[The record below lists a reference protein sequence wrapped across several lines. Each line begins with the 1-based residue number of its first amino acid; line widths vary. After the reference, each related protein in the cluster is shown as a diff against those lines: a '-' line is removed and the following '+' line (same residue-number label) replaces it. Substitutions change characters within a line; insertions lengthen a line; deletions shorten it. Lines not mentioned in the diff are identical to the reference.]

1 MKKTEQKD
9 YAEKSEKNTYTPSL
23 KPISSLEKEIG
34 YVFKNKEI
42 IRNALTHS
50 SYSNETKHKDKT
62 VTDNE
67 RLEFLGDSVL
77 SIITADYL
85 YSLNSAFT
93 EGDLTRTRAAVVCET
108 SLYDFASKISLGDY
122 IFLGHGEVLT
132 HGRGRKSIVADA
144 FEALLAALY
153 LDGGM
158 ECAKKFLLPF
168 IMDATEQTIKTGNG
182 DYKSTLQRIVQQTP
196 EEILEYRL
204 IEESGPPHNRWFT
217 FRVYLNSNLLGEGS
231 GKSKRAAEQE
241 AAKEALKL
249 LGEEV

>member
-1 MKKTEQKD
+1 M
-9 YAEKSEKNTYTPSL
+9 EKNIYTPSL
-23 KPISSLEKEIG
+23 KPISQLEKSIG
-34 YVFKNKEI
+34 YVFKEKKLI
-42 IRNALTHS
+42 KNALTHS
-50 SYSNETKHKDKT
+50 SYSNENKHRDKS
-62 VTDNE
+62 VIDNE

-77 SIITADYL
+77 SIITSEYL

-93 EGDLTRTRAAVVCET
+93 EGDLTKTRAAVVCEN
-108 SLYDFASKISLGDY
+108 SLYEFASKISLGDY

-153 LDGGM
+153 LDGGI
-158 ECAKKFLLPF
+158 ETAKKFLLPF
-168 IMDATEQTIKTGNG
+168 IIEATAQTMKSGNG
-182 DYKSTLQRIVQQTP
+182 DYKSFLQKIVQQTP

-204 IEESGPPHNRWFT
+204 EAESGPPHDKWFT

-249 LGEEV
+249 LGEDV

>member
-1 MKKTEQKD
+1 MEN
-9 YAEKSEKNTYTPSL
+9 SVHTPAL
-23 KPISSLEKEIG
+23 KPYSLLEETIG
-34 YVFKNKEI
+34 YTFKNKKYI
-42 IRNALTHS
+42 QTALIHS
-50 SYSNETKHKDKT
+50 SFFNETKHKKKSLK
-62 VTDNE
+62 DNE

-77 SIITADYL
+77 SIITSEYL
-85 YSLNSAFT
+85 YSLDSMLN
-93 EGDLTRTRAAVVCET
+93 EGALTKTRAAVVCEN
-108 SLYDFASKISLGDY
+108 SLYEYASQISLGDY
-122 IFLGHGEVLT
+122 IFLGHGEILT

-158 ECAKKFLLPF
+158 EVVKSFLLPF
-168 IMDATEQTIKTGNG
+168 IINAIEQTIKMGDG
-182 DYKSTLQRIVQQTP
+182 DYKSTLQKIVQQTP

-204 IEESGPPHNRWFT
+204 ISEEGPPHNKWFT

-231 GKSKRAAEQE
+231 GKSKRAAEQA

>member
-1 MKKTEQKD
+1 ME
-9 YAEKSEKNTYTPSL
+9 NITYSPSL
-23 KPISSLEKEIG
+23 RTIEELEQTIG
-34 YVFKNKEI
+34 YVFTEKKLI
-42 IRNALTHS
+42 INALTHS
-50 SYSNETKHKDKT
+50 SYSNENKHRDKS

-77 SIITADYL
+77 SIITSEYL
-85 YSLNSAFT
+85 YSLNSTFN
-93 EGDLTRTRAAVVCET
+93 EGDLTKTRAAVVCEN

-122 IFLGHGEVLT
+122 ILLGHGEVLT

-158 ECAKKFLLPF
+158 EAAKEFLIPF
-168 IMDATEQTIKTGNG
+168 IVEATEQTIKTGNG
-182 DYKSTLQRIVQQTP
+182 DYKSFLQRIVQQTP

-204 IEESGPPHNRWFT
+204 ISEEGPPHNRWFT
-217 FRVYLNSNLLGEGS
+217 FRVYLNSNFLGEGS